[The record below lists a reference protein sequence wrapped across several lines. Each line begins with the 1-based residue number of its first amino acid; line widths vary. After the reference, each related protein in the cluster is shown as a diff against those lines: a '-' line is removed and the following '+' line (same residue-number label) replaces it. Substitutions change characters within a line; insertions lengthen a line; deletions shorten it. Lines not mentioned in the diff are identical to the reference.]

1 MCDLFVTKLQVIRTN
16 ARNGKSMSKIS
27 KWPSLRAP
35 AREIE
40 TFWYLNF
47 LKNKISMEKVVGEQG
62 PLKLKDIWIYG
73 LA

>member
-1 MCDLFVTKLQVIRTN
+1 MCDLFVTKLQVIRMN

-47 LKNKISMEKVVGEQG
+47 LKNKICMEKVVGEQG